1 MVEDA
6 MAFPKRTL
14 NYIPAEITSNPDIMG
29 GMPCVSGTRV
39 PAMTI
44 VAELRGGMSD
54 FDIFD
59 GYPSLPF
66 DGIDAVREWAKANG
80 ISLEPSAS

>member
-1 MVEDA
+1 

-14 NYIPAEITSNPDIMG
+14 NYIPAEITSNPDILG
-29 GMPCVSGTRV
+29 GEPCVSGTRV

-44 VAELRGGMSD
+44 VAELREGASD
-54 FDIFD
+54 LDIFD

-80 ISLEPSAS
+80 VPLEPPAT

>member
-1 MVEDA
+1 MEDA

-14 NYIPAEITSNPDIMG
+14 NYIPAEVTSNPDIVG

-54 FDIFD
+54 SDIFD

-66 DGIDAVREWAKANG
+66 DGIDAVREWAEANG

>member
-1 MVEDA
+1 
-6 MAFPKRTL
+6 MAFPKRSL

-66 DGIDAVREWAKANG
+66 DGIDAVREWAKTNG